1 MKWKDIKIFTSPFIN
16 HDEIILRDFLALE
29 RTRLANE
36 RTLMSYVRTA
46 LFFLTGGVALL
57 EIKYLNHIR
66 DIGYFSMVLS
76 GFTLGFGIFR
86 YWVLA
91 KRIKKF
97 YPSAQPSNSLPEQT
111 EIGLESTS
119 TSPSSSEKTATKEIS

>member
-97 YPSAQPSNSLPEQT
+97 YPSAQPPSNTHEKSELD
-111 EIGLESTS
+111 STS
-119 TSPSSSEKTATKEIS
+119 DSSLEKSSKREAS

>member
-97 YPSAQPSNSLPEQT
+97 YPSAQPPNGEPKQT
-111 EIGLESTS
+111 ETGSNATS
-119 TSPSSSEKTATKEIS
+119 GSPLEKTATREIS